1 MESQFKPNLAI
12 KYGLCLASLSTVL
25 LELMLTRIFSA
36 SAGYHFAFMIVSM
49 TMFGMTLGA
58 LLTWI
63 KREKEQQENQLI
75 KILKRNCFCFGL
87 SILLAYC
94 LQVQVSNNIV
104 AIGAQMWVL
113 LTFLLYSLPFY
124 FSGRVIS
131 ICLTRFQEVGK
142 LYAFDLVGAA
152 LSCPLVAL
160 GLLYVD
166 APMLLESASVFAALA
181 MVLFSLHGR
190 SIPDAKTLVGSLVI
204 IIVYGITL
212 LFQPPIKVAN
222 VSAPVEYVKWSP
234 IGRVVATEVKGA
246 PVTWSKVATLE
257 GKKLPP
263 IDQKGLYIDWGA
275 MTIMTAGNAGQAAF
289 DVIAKD
295 ITGLGNYLRP
305 AGTLFVIGVGGGR
318 DILTGLEYK
327 QKTIDGIEVNPA
339 IVDMLRVKYADF
351 TGNLASKP
359 GVTLINDEA
368 RNWLARS
375 DKKYD
380 VIQCSLVDTWAASSS
395 GAFMLTENVL
405 YTKEA
410 FELYIRHLT
419 KTGVLSILRWG
430 DEKEPAQVSRML
442 KLAVAALQ
450 GIGVK
455 DVDKHIIL
463 VAAPFSLSDHAIGA
477 MLLSLSPFEQKDIDT
492 IVKFAKEQDYKLLLI
507 PGGQSVEPF
516 VSILKSDATND
527 PDLPTD
533 DKPFFFSPSKTGQV
547 QSSLAEPAQ
556 ERGLDLLKFTLL
568 ITTFL
573 VILTIVLP
581 AWVMTRRHH
590 GTLKNTVLSAVYF
603 SCLGIAFMLVEVGM
617 IQRLTILLGNPTY
630 GLSVVLFSL
639 LLASGAGSYVV
650 QILCDRGVKT
660 KRLMLICLLASSI
673 LVVSSALFCN
683 YALPALDSTT
693 LLQRILV
700 AVLVA
705 SLPGFFMGWAFPLGL
720 NYFTKDNKELG
731 PWLWAL
737 NGATSVLGSIFAAI
751 ISITQG
757 IKVTIASGGL
767 LYLLALLGL
776 L

>member
-1 MESQFKPNLAI
+1 MESQLKPNLSI
-12 KYGLCLASLSTVL
+12 KYGLCLASLATVL

-58 LLTWI
+58 LITWI
-63 KREKEQQENQLI
+63 KRSKEQEESQVTKVLT
-75 KILKRNCFCFGL
+75 RNCFFFAI
-87 SILLAYC
+87 SILFAYC
-94 LQVQVSNNIV
+94 AQIQVSNNMT
-104 AIGAQMWVL
+104 AIGPEKWVI

-142 LYAFDLVGAA
+142 LYAFDLIGAA

-166 APMLLESASVFAALA
+166 APLLLESSSLIAALA
-181 MVLFSLHGR
+181 MVLFSMRGKPMAEPKSLTAAAAVAAVFGV
-190 SIPDAKTLVGSLVI
+190 TLF
-204 IIVYGITL
+204 
-212 LFQPPIKVAN
+212 FQPPIKLSN
-222 VSAPVEYVKWSP
+222 VTAPVEYVKWSP
-234 IGRVVATEVKGA
+234 IGRVVATEVKGP
-246 PVTWSKVATLE
+246 PVTWSKVATLA
-257 GKKLPP
+257 GQKLPP

-275 MTIMTAGNAGQAAF
+275 MTVMTAGNAGQATF
-289 DVIAKD
+289 DIIAKD

-305 AGTLFVIGVGGGR
+305 QGSLFVIGVGGGR
-318 DILTGLEYK
+318 DILTGLQYK

-339 IVDMLRVKYADF
+339 IVDMLRRKYADF
-351 TGNLASKP
+351 TGNLAAQP
-359 GVTLINDEA
+359 GVSLINDEA

-410 FELYIRHLT
+410 FELYVRHLT
-419 KTGVLSILRWG
+419 DKGVLSILRWG
-430 DEKEPAQVSRML
+430 DDKEPAQVSRML

-455 DVDKHIIL
+455 DVSKHIIL

-477 MLLSLSPFEQKDIDT
+477 MLLSLNPFEQKDIDS
-492 IVKFAKEQDYKLLLI
+492 ILQFAKEQDYKLLLV
-507 PGGQSVEPF
+507 PGGEAVEPF
-516 VSILKSDATND
+516 ASILNENAISD

-533 DKPFFFSPSKTGQV
+533 DKPFFFSPTKTGQV
-547 QSSLAEPAQ
+547 KSSLAEPAQ
-556 ERGLDLLKFTLL
+556 ERGLDLLKFTLVL
-568 ITTFL
+568 TTIL
-573 VILTIVLP
+573 VLLTIVIP

-603 SCLGIAFMLVEVGM
+603 SCLGIAFMLVEVGL

-639 LLASGAGSYVV
+639 LLASGTGSYVV
-650 QILCDRGVKT
+650 QILCDRGFKT
-660 KRLMLICLLASSI
+660 KMLMVASLSGSAV
-673 LVVSSALFCN
+673 LVIASALFCN
-683 YALPALDSTT
+683 FALPALDSTP
-693 LLQRILV
+693 LPMRILI
-700 AVLVA
+700 AILVA
-705 SLPGFFMGWAFPLGL
+705 SLPGFFMGCAFPLGL
-720 NYFTKDNKELG
+720 TYFTRDNKEAG
-731 PWLWAL
+731 AWLWAL

-757 IKVTIASGGL
+757 IKITIGAGGL
-767 LYLLALLGL
+767 MYLLALLSL

>member
-12 KYGLCLASLSTVL
+12 KYGLCLASLATVL
-25 LELMLTRIFSA
+25 MELMLTRIFSA

-58 LLTWI
+58 LITWV
-63 KREKEQQENQLI
+63 KREKEVEEQQLI
-75 KILKRNCFCFGL
+75 KILKRNCFCFAL

-94 LQVQVSNNIV
+94 IQIQASNNIV

-113 LTFLLYSLPFY
+113 ITFLLYSLPFY

-142 LYAFDLVGAA
+142 LYAFDLIGAA
-152 LSCPLVAL
+152 LSCPIVAL

-166 APMLLESASVFAALA
+166 APMLLMSASVVGALA
-181 MVLFSLHGR
+181 MVLFSLHGKNV
-190 SIPDAKTLVGSLVI
+190 PDKITLGGAVLVVI
-204 IIVYGITL
+204 AFGITL
-212 LFQPPIKVAN
+212 FLQPPIKVAN

-234 IGRVVATEVKGA
+234 IGRVVATELKGP
-246 PVTWSKVATLE
+246 PVTWSKVATLA

-263 IDQKGLYIDWGA
+263 VDQKGLYIDWGA

-295 ITGLGNYLRP
+295 ITGLGNFLRP
-305 AGTLFVIGVGGGR
+305 GGTLFVIGVGGGR

-359 GVTLINDEA
+359 GVSLINDEA

-375 DKKYD
+375 EKKYD

-410 FELYIRHLT
+410 FDLYVRHLT
-419 KTGVLSILRWG
+419 KNGVLSILRWG

-450 GIGVK
+450 GVGIK

-463 VAAPFSLSDHAIGA
+463 VAAPFSLSEHAIGA
-477 MLLSLSPFEQKDIDT
+477 MLLSLTAFEQKDIDT
-492 IVKFAKEQDYKLLLI
+492 MTQYAKEQDYKILLM
-507 PGGQSVEPF
+507 PGAAAVEPF
-516 VSILKSDATND
+516 ASILKEEASID

-533 DKPFFFSPSKTGQV
+533 DKPFFFSPTKTGQV
-547 QSSLAEPAQ
+547 KSSLAEPAQ

-573 VILTIVLP
+573 VILTIVIP
-581 AWVMTRRHH
+581 AWVMTRRQH
-590 GTLKNTVLSAVYF
+590 GTLKNTVLSALYF

-650 QILCDRGVKT
+650 QILCDRGIKV
-660 KRLMLICLLASSI
+660 KRLMFICLLASAI
-673 LVVSSALFCN
+673 LVVASAFFCN

-693 LLQRILV
+693 LVQRILV
-700 AVLVA
+700 AVAVA

-720 NYFTKDNKELG
+720 NHFTKENKELG

-757 IKVTIASGGL
+757 IKITIASGGI